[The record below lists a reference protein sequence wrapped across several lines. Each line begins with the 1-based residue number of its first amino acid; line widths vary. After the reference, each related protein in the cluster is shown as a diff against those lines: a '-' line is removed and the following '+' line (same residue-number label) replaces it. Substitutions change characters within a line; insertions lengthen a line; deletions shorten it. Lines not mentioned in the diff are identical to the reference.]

1 MKFSEKEIIKL
12 ADLAKLELQASEVS
26 LFSKQ
31 LTEIVN
37 FVETLNRID
46 KKTIDKETK
55 VYQNNVLR
63 EDEAIDSLKE
73 EKELALKSAN
83 LNSNLVVA
91 PKIN

>member
-37 FVETLNRID
+37 FVETLNKID
-46 KKTIDKETK
+46 KKTIEKKIK

-63 EDEAIDSLKE
+63 EDEAIDSLQE
-73 EKELALKSAN
+73 EKDLALKSAN